1 MSGGG
6 FCNLKDS
13 VKKSQKNTNMV
24 MKFRLFIKK
33 ILYYFLN
40 ATTVKKNKVLISGF
54 SRGLQNV
61 DFEGKN
67 AVPDRCNFSGK
78 IKIGYATTLGYN
90 NFLAGNIT
98 IGKYCQIGADVAIHA
113 TNHPIYHLTSYI
125 NYNLFQ
131 GELNQFKEEKE
142 IHIGHDVWIGHNV
155 IIVGNV
161 TVGNGAI
168 LAAGS
173 VVTKDVLP
181 YTIVGGVPAKEIGKR
196 FAESIIQEIEE
207 LQWWNLSEPELEKIK
222 PIFFKDFQNKNSIY
236 E

>member
-1 MSGGG
+1 MR
-6 FCNLKDS
+6 KI
-13 VKKSQKNTNMV
+13 
-24 MKFRLFIKK
+24 IKK
-33 ILYYFLN
+33 IIYFFAN
-40 ATTVKKNKVLISGF
+40 TVEKKEKVQLTGF
-54 SRGLQNV
+54 SRGIQNV

-98 IGKYCQIGADVAIHA
+98 IGKYCQIGTDVAMHA
-113 TNHPIYHLTSYI
+113 TNHPIHHLTTYI

-131 GELNQFKEEKE
+131 GDLSQFKEEKK

-181 YTIVGGVPAKEIGKR
+181 YTIVGGVPAKQIGKR
-196 FAESIIQEIEE
+196 FSESIINEIEE
-207 LQWWNLSEPELEKIK
+207 LKWWNLSEPELEKIK
-222 PIFFKDFQNKNSIY
+222 PLFLKDFQNKNSIY